1 MKILDALI
9 SKIAIIILGVLG
21 VALAFIPLNTVNVL
35 SSDYITGLLENMHG
49 NYVYSLLGILIVL
62 LCVKALFSGITTK
75 EDKKNYVVTPMNFG
89 DLKISDEA
97 IEGLVQ
103 NSISRIVGIRSS
115 KITVRFIEDIVSI
128 NIKGQVSPD
137 INIPA
142 VTRDIQNT
150 VKDTIESHTGISV
163 NQVNVDI
170 LSISSPMKS
179 LK

>member
-1 MKILDALI
+1 M
-9 SKIAIIILGVLG
+9 
-21 VALAFIPLNTVNVL
+21 
-35 SSDYITGLLENMHG
+35 
-49 NYVYSLLGILIVL
+49 
-62 LCVKALFSGITTK
+62 
-75 EDKKNYVVTPMNFG
+75 
-89 DLKISDEA
+89 
-97 IEGLVQ
+97 GLVQ

-142 VTRDIQNT
+142 VTMDIQNT